1 MVTENADLVC
11 GHSRL
16 RSGRKAAWA
25 VPRIR
30 VQPLRMSALALAAAS
45 LAALLVG
52 CSTPAVK
59 DSARSTAADEAAIA
73 DFNRR
78 YLGAINDGDAAT
90 LSSLTTEGHIML
102 APGRPPLVGKAE
114 NDAANGRVAQMFKID
129 EHWTPL
135 ETVISGDLAY
145 QRGTFT
151 VAATPK
157 AGGETRNLSGS
168 FLRIYRRQSDGSW
181 RMVRDMFNSDKP
193 TP

>member
-1 MVTENADLVC
+1 MSVETVRA
-11 GHSRL
+11 R
-16 RSGRKAAWA
+16 
-25 VPRIR
+25 
-30 VQPLRMSALALAAAS
+30 PLFAGVLAAAAICV
-45 LAALLVG
+45 AALLAS

-59 DSARSTAADEAAIA
+59 DTARSTAADEAAIA

-78 YLGAINDGDAAT
+78 YLGAINDGDIAT

-102 APGRPPLVGKAE
+102 APGRPPVVGKAA
-114 NDAANGRVAQMFKID
+114 NDAANGRAFQMFKID
-129 EHWTPL
+129 ETWTPL

-157 AGGETRNLSGS
+157 AGGETRNTSGN
-168 FLRIYRRQSDGSW
+168 FLRIYRRQPDGSW

-193 TP
+193 TPAPASN